1 MPTPVST
8 SGRTR
13 PGRLARLDGLLVQV
27 ERELLARTDDALV
40 VDFGV
45 GEWPWT
51 TLELAQCLR
60 ACSPELRVIGVEL
73 DARRLR
79 HARRLASSAV
89 EFRHGSFQLPLATG
103 ERVRLI
109 RAMNVLRGY
118 SALEADSARAQ
129 LAAALVP
136 GGLLIEG
143 TSSPSG
149 GVLCA
154 HWLRKR
160 DGALVREALLFSS
173 DFSQGFA
180 PWLFRD
186 RLPRDLRRTCRP
198 GSAIHAFFRAWT
210 EEFEAARSTGLCESS
225 ALFALSVLALSRRL
239 SGIVCEPALIEYGT
253 LLWRPPLGVPCAS
266 T

>member
-1 MPTPVST
+1 M
-8 SGRTR
+8 
-13 PGRLARLDGLLVQV
+13 DELVLRV
-27 ERELLARTDDALV
+27 ERPLLERADDTLL

-51 TLELAQCLR
+51 TLEWAQLLR
-60 ACSPELRVIGVEL
+60 ACNGQLRVIGVEV

-79 HARRLASSAV
+79 HARRLAAGEV
-89 EFRHGSFQLPLATG
+89 EFRHGSFALPLARG
-103 ERVRLI
+103 ERARLI

-118 SALEADSARAQ
+118 SESEAEAARLQ
-129 LAAALVP
+129 LAEALVP

-143 TSSPSG
+143 TSSHSG

-160 DGALVREALLFSS
+160 DSALTREALVFSS

-186 RLPRDLRRTCRP
+186 RLPRDLRRSCRP
-198 GSAIHAFFRAWT
+198 GSAIHAFFSAWSDA
-210 EEFEAARSTGLCESS
+210 FEAARSTGVRESS
-225 ALFALSVLALSRRL
+225 ALFALSALALSSRL
-239 SGIVCEPALIEYGT
+239 SGIVCEPALIESGT
-253 LLWRPPLGVPCAS
+253 LFWRPPDGVPSA
-266 T
+266 